1 MSREKIIFEWD
12 PTRLKLLL
20 EKSGLSYDDAAS
32 KIGISKSA
40 LFKYCHGEL
49 NPSINPLIRMASY
62 FNVPLDYLVGTY
74 SETDYE
80 PIRKHYD
87 DYFRTI
93 QRNSYEKYLVD
104 RVSGPQLKLEEGKL
118 RFQPEWPYNFFFE
131 LIGGQETGFL
141 SEEQKARVPI
151 AIRAV
156 LTEQRAGVLLA
167 YYYSDM
173 TLQEIGDRS
182 ELTKSRTQQIMKQS
196 LRLLD
201 MTGAAQ
207 FIVTG
212 KWPDFT
218 TSLFKLDEADL
229 EAIALS
235 TNEVKNLLAAKAKEK
250 QNRVLRAQLTEQ
262 KQLNRRYK
270 NILQDNGIDPETGAL
285 HLTNKQTRSQ

>member
-93 QRNSYEKYLVD
+93 ESLGLNSSLRKESFAFS
-104 RVSGPQLKLEEGKL
+104 RSGPTIS
-118 RFQPEWPYNFFFE
+118 F
-131 LIGGQETGFL
+131 
-141 SEEQKARVPI
+141 S
-151 AIRAV
+151 
-156 LTEQRAGVLLA
+156 
-167 YYYSDM
+167 S
-173 TLQEIGDRS
+173 
-182 ELTKSRTQQIMKQS
+182 
-196 LRLLD
+196 
-201 MTGAAQ
+201 
-207 FIVTG
+207 
-212 KWPDFT
+212 
-218 TSLFKLDEADL
+218 
-229 EAIALS
+229 
-235 TNEVKNLLAAKAKEK
+235 
-250 QNRVLRAQLTEQ
+250 
-262 KQLNRRYK
+262 
-270 NILQDNGIDPETGAL
+270 
-285 HLTNKQTRSQ
+285 

>member
-1 MSREKIIFEWD
+1 M
-12 PTRLKLLL
+12 
-20 EKSGLSYDDAAS
+20 
-32 KIGISKSA
+32 
-40 LFKYCHGEL
+40 
-49 NPSINPLIRMASY
+49 
-62 FNVPLDYLVGTY
+62 
-74 SETDYE
+74 
-80 PIRKHYD
+80 
-87 DYFRTI
+87 
-93 QRNSYEKYLVD
+93 
-104 RVSGPQLKLEEGKL
+104 
-118 RFQPEWPYNFFFE
+118 
-131 LIGGQETGFL
+131 
-141 SEEQKARVPI
+141 
-151 AIRAV
+151 

-196 LRLLD
+196 HRLLD